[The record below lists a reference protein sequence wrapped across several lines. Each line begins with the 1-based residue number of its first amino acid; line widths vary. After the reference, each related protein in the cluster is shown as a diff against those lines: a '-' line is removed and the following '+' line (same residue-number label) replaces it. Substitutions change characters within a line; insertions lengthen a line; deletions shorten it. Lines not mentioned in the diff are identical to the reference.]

1 MLKIKKN
8 ILIYFKV
15 KLFLKNT
22 EILIVYLLL
31 WCIFFSGKYIKI
43 IFLFLILIY
52 QNIKKNKIK
61 NIN

>member
-1 MLKIKKN
+1 MMLKIKKN

-43 IFLFLILIY
+43 IFFSFDI
-52 QNIKKNKIK
+52 NISKY
-61 NIN
+61 